1 VPAARGGGAA
11 DVTSELV
18 LLIMFA
24 GLVALILTGLPL
36 AFVLGALAMV
46 FTLLLWGSN
55 ALVITVLQ
63 TFDTM
68 TSEVLLAIPL
78 YVLMAALLQRSGI
91 IESLYRAMELWF
103 SRVSGGLAVGTV
115 VICTIMAAMTGIVG
129 AAVAAMGIL
138 ALPSMLRRGYDA
150 RLALGTI
157 CAGGTLGILIPP
169 SVITIVYAVTA
180 QISVG
185 QMFIGGIVPGL
196 LLASLYI
203 GYIVVRTLLDPRLA
217 PVGEDVAEAA
227 LAERLAALSALVL
240 PTFIIVAVLGSIY
253 FGIATPTEAAA
264 VGVFGAL
271 VSAALE
277 RRLDADMFARAVWDA
292 ARVSAMILWI
302 TIGAKAFV
310 AIFTGTGGAD
320 FLLGFIEGLDA
331 NRYVVLAAMMLVLIF
346 LGMFLDEI
354 GIILLCVPVFLPVIE
369 FLEFD
374 LLWFGIIFLISAQMA
389 YITPPF
395 GYTLFYLK
403 GVVPPSIGMMTIYK
417 AIVPFFFLQVLGL
430 LIAVVFPDLVLWLPR
445 QMTGG

>member
-1 VPAARGGGAA
+1 M
-11 DVTSELV
+11 TSEFT
-18 LLIMFA
+18 LLIMFF
-24 GLVALILTGLPL
+24 GLVGLILTGLPL
-36 AFVLGALAMV
+36 AFALGALAML
-46 FTLLLWGSN
+46 FTLLLWGPN

-78 YVLMAALLQRSGI
+78 YVFMAALLQRSGI

-138 ALPSMLRRGYDA
+138 ALPSMLKRGYDEK
-150 RLALGTI
+150 LALGTI

-185 QMFIGGIVPGL
+185 QMFIGGVVPGL

-203 GYIVVRTLLDPRLA
+203 GYIVLRTLISPKMA
-217 PVGEDVAEAA
+217 PVGEDVEHATW
-227 LAERLAALSALVL
+227 RVRVRALSALVL
-240 PTFIIVAVLGSIY
+240 PTLIIIGVLGSIY
-253 FGIATPTEAAA
+253 FGVATPTEAAA
-264 VGVFGAL
+264 VGVFGSMI
-271 VSAALE
+271 SAALE
-277 RRLDADMFARAVWDA
+277 RRLDADMFARSVWDA

-331 NRYVVLAAMMLVLIF
+331 NRYVVLGAMMLVLVF

-354 GIILLCVPVFLPVIE
+354 GIILLCVPVFLPVIQ
-369 FLEFD
+369 FLGFD

-403 GVVPPSIGMMTIYK
+403 GVVPRSIGMLTIYR
-417 AIVPFFFLQVLGL
+417 AIVPFFILQVLGL
-430 LIAVVFPDLVLWLPR
+430 LIAVAFPQLILWLPQ
-445 QMTGG
+445 QMIGG